1 MNSNHEINLNHLVT
15 FIKIAESKNLTVAAK
30 VLKQDKTRLS
40 RVLKELEE
48 MLGVELI
55 YRTTRQFQLTE
66 AGARLYKRC
75 QPALLSLQN
84 TTSELTSHD
93 GDLKGH
99 IRITGAH
106 GVFSR
111 LIPSIIADF
120 SATHPQVTFDIVFA
134 QQGLDIIREG
144 IDLAIRM
151 GQPKESGLKMLKL
164 ADFRLILVASPLYL
178 KKSDLITLES
188 LRTLRLLMLESM
200 NNKPLR
206 LIDNK
211 GNEEEIS
218 LTGSITSNDPD
229 TLLAMTL
236 KGLGASLLPE
246 VLVQSHLQTKELVH
260 ILPAWTTHS
269 LPISLLF
276 ANRKKIPPHIR
287 AFANFLAD
295 SFRKDF

>member
-151 GQPKESGLKMLKL
+151 GQPKESGL
-164 ADFRLILVASPLYL
+164 
-178 KKSDLITLES
+178 
-188 LRTLRLLMLESM
+188 RTLRLLMLESM